1 MTDVDDR
8 HQALIEPA
16 ANVVP
21 EAPIGRSAAFRSA
34 FIRSMVG
41 ERRDRILGVIFAAL
55 AVAILLTTPRDD
67 DQLIP
72 WLVVYVA
79 VGTPI
84 WLLKEFRRS
93 RHSGASTEIALVSAM
108 AAALAGPIGFASF
121 VVLATV
127 LPHPAPVDPFE
138 HVPMP
143 LVGLAIIV
151 AAWVAVARL
160 LRDI

>member
-21 EAPIGRSAAFRSA
+21 EAPIF
-34 FIRSMVG
+34 
-41 ERRDRILGVIFAAL
+41 
-55 AVAILLTTPRDD
+55 
-67 DQLIP
+67 
-72 WLVVYVA
+72 VA

-108 AAALAGPIGFASF
+108 AAALAGLIGFASF